1 MVFLWGYA
9 LDVLLSASLLLS
21 VADPASDKAEE
32 GTEPS
37 AGVVSGVLDAGAEDP
52 SLPVPELGVLDGV
65 EEEEALLLE
74 SGVDDE
80 GGVLLPEDGSLLGA
94 EELLEISE
102 LMVEEASL
110 LEEELPLPGI
120 SVPGPYRYT
129 EACAR

>member
-32 GTEPS
+32 GAEPS

-52 SLPVPELGVLDGV
+52 SLPVLELGVLDGV
-65 EEEEALLLE
+65 EEEEEALLLE

-80 GGVLLPEDGSLLGA
+80 GGVLLPEDGPLLGA

-102 LMVEEASL
+102 LMVEEA
-110 LEEELPLPGI
+110 
-120 SVPGPYRYT
+120 
-129 EACAR
+129 

>member
-32 GTEPS
+32 GAEPS

-65 EEEEALLLE
+65 EEEEEALLLE

-80 GGVLLPEDGSLLGA
+80 GGAEDGSLLGA